1 MHRHLQVAAELSQTQ
16 VLLFL
21 MKMKTGVKGV
31 GPHLGF
37 RGLRALFALENL
49 LLQASRQ
56 EKYMVGRNKH

>member
-1 MHRHLQVAAELSQTQ
+1 MHRHLQVAAQLSQTQ

-21 MKMKTGVKGV
+21 MKMKMGVEGL

-37 RGLRALFALENL
+37 RGLQALFTLENL

-56 EKYMVGRNKH
+56 EKCMVGRNKP